1 MTEPAAPSS
10 PASFPFV
17 EAETLRRVAIV
28 CHRNADADSYLSAY
42 ALAALFASVSPQAT
56 VDIITPDGMG
66 IVAQRLRETFT
77 SETLEESDRD
87 YDLFVAV
94 DIGHTALL
102 KGWLEKIKASRAFK
116 VLVDHHPVQKDSIY
130 DSQVVDPGATSAS
143 EVVYCIFRERGITP
157 QKVVAQALLVGIM
170 SDSQHLAIAGEATL
184 RAVVALLENGAD
196 LLEARRILRSPP
208 DYGEV
213 IARLKGAKRSRIFK
227 VGDWVVV
234 TSHIG
239 SFQAQVARGLVSLGA
254 DVAVVAG
261 DVEDETRV
269 SLRAGQRFRD
279 ATNLH
284 LGVQLAET
292 LAGAEGY
299 GGGHPTAASFTC
311 SLGEEVALD
320 KSVALIAEL
329 LGQKAVEVR

>member
-1 MTEPAAPSS
+1 MLETAA
-10 PASFPFV
+10 FPFV
-17 EAETLRRVAIV
+17 DDPGQLKSVAIV
-28 CHRNADADSYLSAY
+28 CHRNADADAYLSAY
-42 ALAALFASVSPQAT
+42 ALAALFARIAPQAS

-66 IVAQRLRETFT
+66 ILAQRLRETFAH
-77 SETLEESDRD
+77 ETVEEESDRD

-102 KGWLEKIKASRAFK
+102 KGWLEKIRTSRGFK
-116 VLVDHHPVQKDSIY
+116 VLVDHHPLQKDSIY
-130 DSQVVDPGATSAS
+130 DIQLVDPGATSAS
-143 EVVYCIFRERGITP
+143 EIVYRIFRDRGVPPEKT
-157 QKVVAQALLVGIM
+157 VAQALLVGIM
-170 SDSQHLAIAGEATL
+170 SDSQHLAIADEGAL
-184 RAVVALLENGAD
+184 RAVVALLGHGAD
-196 LLEARRILRSPP
+196 LQEARRILRSPP

-227 VGDWVVV
+227 IGDWVVV

-239 SFQAQVARGLVSLGA
+239 SFQAQVARGLIALGA

-261 DVEDETRV
+261 DVKDETRV
-269 SLRAGQRFRD
+269 SLRASQRFHD
-279 ATNLH
+279 GTKLH
-284 LGVQLAET
+284 LGLQLAEA
-292 LAGAEGY
+292 LAGSDGY

-329 LGQKAVEVR
+329 LGHKALEVR